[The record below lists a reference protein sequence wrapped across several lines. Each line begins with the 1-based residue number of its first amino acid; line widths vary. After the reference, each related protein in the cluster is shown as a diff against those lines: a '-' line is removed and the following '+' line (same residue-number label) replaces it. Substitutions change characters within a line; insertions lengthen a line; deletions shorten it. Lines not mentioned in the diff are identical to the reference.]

1 MRRQV
6 KFGWK
11 CADGS
16 KLTRDIESLQAGQH
30 DKADDADDENAGDE
44 FSRSF
49 DISRLALTTLR
60 RQRYQSMYLSPY
72 IMASCGGCLPKYP
85 FDDNWFGDA
94 ITEVGAL
101 SELVWAPP
109 ALILDTYQC
118 YDEGVQN
125 SVNGSRNH

>member
-16 KLTRDIESLQAGQH
+16 KLTRDIKSLQAGQH

-49 DISRLALTTLR
+49 DISRLANTH
-60 RQRYQSMYLSPY
+60 
-72 IMASCGGCLPKYP
+72 
-85 FDDNWFGDA
+85 N
-94 ITEVGAL
+94 
-101 SELVWAPP
+101 PP
-109 ALILDTYQC
+109 QAKIPVY
-118 YDEGVQN
+118 V
-125 SVNGSRNH
+125 S

>member
-1 MRRQV
+1 MMKTLGTSSV
-6 KFGWK
+6 E
-11 CADGS
+11 ALISVGS
-16 KLTRDIESLQAGQH
+16 RT
-30 DKADDADDENAGDE
+30 
-44 FSRSF
+44 
-49 DISRLALTTLR
+49 LTTLR
-60 RQRYQSMYLSPY
+60 RQRYQSMYVSPY
-72 IMASCGGCLPKYP
+72 IMVSCGGCLPKYP